1 MNCFDQDDIIYADN
15 SINNDL
21 AVLFNQEKLNRNKN
35 LGQNREPLSLDNH
48 LFNSDSFR
56 PLTTSTSEKNYEK
69 SPIFD
74 DDTLMAEIILNQQQ
88 PIDRRSDAKPMQPNL
103 PPRSTVS
110 PAVNPSNG
118 FWNVMQTRMKEKTNR
133 DGNNIN
139 VADRRRINDDLL
151 IKSYE
156 EELER
161 ILAADTRPRIMNSSP
176 SSIQP
181 PPNMVN
187 RKKPPAITLKS
198 APGLSKDPVIINNFG
213 SSGMKPIM
221 SNNRPSPTPNSRSPS
236 PRPQGTPSTTV
247 GPSVVDVIVP
257 KDSDSGF
264 FGVGS
269 SLSFNGGGGGPVNPG
284 PRMGTVAN
292 AASSYPS
299 SQHNSAYIN
308 SVPSMNEDQVMLTNG
323 MPSGEDPHII
333 YPQQIT
339 PGTPLRQG
347 PQGPIVA
354 SKPRMPNLSVP
365 QTPHAPV
372 TPNPDNYDH
381 QYPHHRVTQPENRR
395 TDIARFQ
402 PNFHPSSEAPP
413 VATSSL
419 SSLFKFPSFF
429 PSSTPQPPTVGRQDL
444 GRPSARPP
452 VEQAA
457 PHRRSDILGKIL
469 PAAAVGLTGIIF
481 TIISFFGFKITKND
495 HTYIFYMS
503 FTGKLKLGGWIH
515 PYSFPPPKS
524 QEGFQGKKITCHF
537 YLRGV

>member
-1 MNCFDQDDIIYADN
+1 MIYADN

-35 LGQNREPLSLDNH
+35 LGQNREPLSLDSH

-69 SPIFD
+69 SAIFD

-118 FWNVMQTRMKEKTNR
+118 FWNVMQTRMKEKNNR
-133 DGNNIN
+133 DGIK

-156 EELER
+156 EELQR
-161 ILAADTRPRIMNSSP
+161 ILLADTRPRIMNNSP
-176 SSIQP
+176 PSMQP
-181 PPNMVN
+181 PPNRVN

-198 APGLSKDPVIINNFG
+198 QPGISKDPVIINNFG

-247 GPSVVDVIVP
+247 SQSVVDVIVP

-269 SLSFNGGGGGPVNPG
+269 SLSFNGGGGPVNPG

-292 AASSYPS
+292 SPSSYPNPL
-299 SQHNSAYIN
+299 HNSAYIN
-308 SVPSMNEDQVMLTNG
+308 SVPTMNEDQVMLTNG
-323 MPSGEDPHII
+323 MPSGEDQHII

-339 PGTPLRQG
+339 PGMPLRQG

-372 TPNPDNYDH
+372 TPNPDSYDH
-381 QYPHHRVTQPENRR
+381 QFPHHRVTQSENRR

-413 VATSSL
+413 IATSSL

-429 PSSTPQPPTVGRQDL
+429 PSSTPQPPAVGRQDL
-444 GRPSARPP
+444 GRPSARPSARP
-452 VEQAA
+452 LVEQAV
-457 PHRRSDILGKIL
+457 PNRRADIIGKIL
-469 PAAAVGLTGIIF
+469 PAAAMGLTGIVF
-481 TIISFFGFKITKND
+481 STFFCLFSQTKIYLIYYNVYFLENTVLSKMWIKNRK
-495 HTYIFYMS
+495 YCA
-503 FTGKLKLGGWIH
+503 K
-515 PYSFPPPKS
+515 
-524 QEGFQGKKITCHF
+524 
-537 YLRGV
+537 